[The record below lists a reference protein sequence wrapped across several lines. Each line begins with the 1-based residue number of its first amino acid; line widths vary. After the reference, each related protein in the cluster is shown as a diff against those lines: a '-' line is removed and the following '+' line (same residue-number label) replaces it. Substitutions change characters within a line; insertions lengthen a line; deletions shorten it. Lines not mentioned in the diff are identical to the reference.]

1 MVKKIC
7 LVTGAAGF
15 IGSHMVDFLLKKKYH
30 VIGIDNLSNGSI
42 KNLSVA
48 NKNKK
53 FKFLKKDFSKVKKG
67 EIPKNIHFIF
77 HYAGI
82 GSVVP
87 SIEKP
92 LKYFQNNAL
101 KTIQFLEFL
110 RNNRI
115 NFKKFVYAASSSC
128 YGLFSKKTNENTK
141 ISIQHPYAYSKYV
154 GEQSCLLWAKIYNLP
169 IISIRIFNAY
179 GLRFKTTG
187 AYGSVIGVFL
197 RQKLSNYPLTIC
209 GNGNQKRDYVHITD
223 VVNAFYLS
231 AISKQKNQ
239 IYNLG
244 YGKPNSVKK
253 LANIISNKF
262 KKIPYRKGEP
272 FATHADIS
280 KIKRHLKWKPV
291 VSFEE
296 GMSEIMKNIS
306 FWKTAPLWTT
316 TSIKKYTKTWTKLIK

>member
-1 MVKKIC
+1 MVGKTC

-15 IGSHMVDFLLKKKYH
+15 IGSHMVDFLLKKKYY

-42 KNLSVA
+42 KNLSFA
-48 NKNKK
+48 KKDKK
-53 FKFLKKDFSKVKKG
+53 FKFLKKDFSRVKKN

-128 YGLFSKKTNENTK
+128 YGLFSKKTNENTR

-154 GEQSCLLWAKIYNLP
+154 GEQSCLLWAKIYKLP

-179 GLRFKTTG
+179 GIRFKTTG

-197 RQKLSNYPLTIC
+197 RQKLSNYPLTIS
-209 GNGNQKRDYVHITD
+209 GNGNQKRDYIYISD
-223 VVNAFYLS
+223 VVNAFFLG
-231 AISKQKNQ
+231 AKSKHVNK

-244 YGKPNSVKK
+244 CGRPNTINK
-253 LANIISNKF
+253 LSKLISNEF
-262 KKIPYRKGEP
+262 QKIPYRKGEP
-272 FATHADIS
+272 FATHANIS
-280 KIKRHLKWKPV
+280 KIKKDFNWKPK
-291 VSFEE
+291 VSFKE
-296 GMSEIMKNIS
+296 GMKIIVNNIHE
-306 FWKTAPLWTT
+306 WKSAPLWTSK
-316 TSIKKYTKTWTKLIK
+316 SIKKYTKNWTKYIK